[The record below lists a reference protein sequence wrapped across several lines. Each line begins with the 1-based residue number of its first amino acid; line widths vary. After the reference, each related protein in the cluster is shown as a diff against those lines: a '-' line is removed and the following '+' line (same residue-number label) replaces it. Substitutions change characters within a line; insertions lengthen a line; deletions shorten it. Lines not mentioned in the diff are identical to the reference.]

1 MNFFHINIEIIN
13 ITTCALNI
21 RCRFFIKVMRVPFLM
36 GHLADIGKAY
46 TGGGKRGFTFI
57 SIVGWCSAT
66 ASTGRLL
73 FGNDC
78 YFKCLF
84 KLIIVICISYRKNI
98 TVIIYFFGISWQL
111 KV

>member
-1 MNFFHINIEIIN
+1 MNVFHINIEIIN
-13 ITTCALNI
+13 ITICALNI
-21 RCRFFIKVMRVPFLM
+21 KCRFFIKVMRVPFLV

-46 TGGGKRGFTFI
+46 AGWGKRGFTLI

-73 FGNDC
+73 IGDDC

-84 KLIIVICISYRKNI
+84 KLIIVICISYRENI
-98 TVIIYFFGISWQL
+98 AVIISFFGISGQL